1 MSRPRKVATVLG
13 GGRWSLVD
21 TLVDASAD
29 DTSRTLA
36 HANQLLDR
44 YGLVSREIAAAES
57 ISGGFSPLY
66 KVLSALEET
75 GRVRRGYFIEGLS
88 GAQFAR
94 PGTIDRIRDAQPAEE
109 IPGVT
114 PPIER
119 LPAVDP
125 ANPWGAALP
134 WPETGGGQSGRPKRV
149 PGAWLLL
156 HQGQPVLYLGPRGRQ
171 LITFPSGLS
180 PERVRSAA
188 FAALQSL
195 PKLARRGTLLIEKI
209 DGRAVAE
216 SPYLAELLEA
226 GFVNDYRGVAAE
238 AFA

>member
-1 MSRPRKVATVLG
+1 VLG
-13 GGRWSLVD
+13 GGRWSLVSL
-21 TLVDASAD
+21 LVDASAD

-36 HANQLLDR
+36 RANQLLDR

-57 ISGGFSPLY
+57 IPGGFGPLY
-66 KVLSALEET
+66 KVLSALEEA

-94 PGTIDRIRDAQPAEE
+94 PGTIDRIRDAQPGEE
-109 IPGVT
+109 IIGDM
-114 PPIER
+114 PPIDR

-125 ANPWGAALP
+125 ANPWGSVLP
-134 WPETGGGQSGRPKRV
+134 WPETGGAQGSRPKRI

-156 HQGQPVLYLGPRGRQ
+156 HQGQPVLYLGPKGRQ
-171 LITFPSGLS
+171 LTTFPSGLATDD
-180 PERVRSAA
+180 VRAAA
-188 FAALQSL
+188 FAALQDL
-195 PKLARRGTLLIEKI
+195 PRLARRGTLIIEKI
-209 DGRAVAE
+209 DGGPVAD
-216 SPYLAELLEA
+216 SPYLAQLLDA